1 MTRDPRADFGTAAHW
16 FADLVRLIPAD
27 DWEQPG
33 LGEWDV
39 RALVGHTSRSLIT
52 VDTYLD
58 QPAERVVIESPEDY
72 YLHIE
77 SLSRLPGVAERG
89 RVAGGALG
97 DDPAAAVT
105 DLCERVLARI
115 PVDDP
120 VIETI
125 AGGMRL
131 SDYLPTRTF
140 ELVVHGHDIVAATQ
154 IDAPALD
161 PDLLTATIGLAG
173 RVAVLSGHGP
183 AVLNALTGRA
193 PLAPGFSV
201 V

>member
-1 MTRDPRADFGTAAHW
+1 MTDPREGFATAAHW
-16 FADLVRLIPAD
+16 FVELVRLIPAD
-27 DWEQPG
+27 GWTQPG

-58 QPAERVVIESPEDY
+58 RPAVRVVIESPEDY
-72 YLHIE
+72 YLQIGD
-77 SLSRLPGVAERG
+77 LSRLPGVAERG
-89 RVAGGALG
+89 RAAGQALG
-97 DDPAAAVT
+97 NDPARTLT
-105 DLCERVLARI
+105 DLRDRVLARI
-115 PVDDP
+115 PADDP

-131 SDYLPTRTF
+131 SDYLPTRVF
-140 ELVVHGHDIVAATQ
+140 ELVVHGHDIIAATG
-154 IDAPALD
+154 IDAPELD
-161 PDLLTATIGLAG
+161 PDLLTTTIGLAS

-193 PLAPGFSV
+193 PLPPGFSV